1 MKTVIDTSSLLSL
14 VRYYL
19 PFDKKGVLFEFIK
32 RKIEWN
38 EIIIIDK
45 VLEESSFVSR
55 KIIIQKLSF
64 LTDKNFLKEAKVPFK
79 TENLIV
85 PDTKRFLHQLD
96 TVFVNQIVKKKQNI
110 TEVEFDK
117 RKNIFLSDPDMK
129 QIILCLN
136 LLKGGENVVLTT
148 EETESNNDNKLFK
161 KIPLICKELNIE
173 TMALPELLAKYN
185 GIGIAFQLKE

>member
-38 EIIIIDK
+38 EIIIID
-45 VLEESSFVSR
+45 
-55 KIIIQKLSF
+55 KLSF